1 MNKPTIEEMLAR
13 SRADSIAP
21 GHAREALRHRLQRR
35 AASPPRSAPSL
46 NALQTLGPA
55 LLAAAV
61 LYAAGMF
68 AALPPASRDAQALYS
83 VREAQVLH
91 AMMSARD
98 FALNPP
104 PASTSSRPR
113 RPTARGGA

>member
-1 MNKPTIEEMLAR
+1 MNKPTIEELLAH

-21 GHAREALRHRLQRR
+21 GHAREALRQRLQRR
-35 AASPPRSAPSL
+35 ACSPPRLASSL

-83 VREAQVLH
+83 VREAEVLH
-91 AMMSARD
+91 AMMRARD

-104 PASTSSRPR
+104 PGSTNGPDIKR
-113 RPTARGGA
+113 RAPGV